1 MFYLDPQTNTRY
13 QLNRPFTYNSIQYT
27 RAGAT
32 HETFQSLGFT
42 QVVVGA
48 RPDDRFYIVSGPD
61 NAGQYSATPR
71 DVVQLKASYIIEAK
85 RQAYQILSRTDWMI
99 IKGIEVQTFAV
110 SPEVSVFRQTVRNL
124 SDVRCNMITATT
136 NVEEL
141 KAVIDTPIN
150 YGEEPEGSY

>member
-42 QVVVGA
+42 QVVVGP
-48 RPDDRFYIVSGPD
+48 RPDDRFYIVSGPND
-61 NAGQYSATPR
+61 VGQYNATPR
-71 DVVQLKASYIIEAK
+71 DLDQLKQNYVREAK
-85 RQAYQILSRTDWMI
+85 RNAYQILSKTDWMV
-99 IKGIEVQTFAV
+99 IKGIEVQTYAV
-110 SPEVSVFRQTVRNL
+110 TPEVSVFRQAVRNL
-124 SDVRCNMITATT
+124 SDLRCNQINAAT